1 MCKCYNA
8 LNLFSEVT
16 KMFGLGTI
24 INTIL
29 VVLGSGLGLLIGKRF
44 TDRYHKTLM
53 AACGVSTIF
62 IGVTGTLQGM
72 LTVTSDGKIE
82 TQGTMLLI
90 FSMVIG
96 GLIGELFNIE
106 KRMDN
111 IGEKL
116 KKLFKAESDNK
127 FVDGFVNT
135 SLIICVGAM
144 AIVGS
149 MQDGLT
155 GDYSMLTAKAIL
167 DLVIVAIMAST
178 YGIGTM
184 CSALAILVY
193 QGSITLVSHFA
204 GNFINDE
211 LIGYLSYIGSALI
224 FCVGINITFGKKI
237 KVGNLLPALLIPAI
251 YVFGKWIL
259 TLI

>member
-1 MCKCYNA
+1 
-8 LNLFSEVT
+8 
-16 KMFGLGTI
+16 
-24 INTIL
+24 
-29 VVLGSGLGLLIGKRF
+29 
-44 TDRYHKTLM
+44 M

-72 LTVTSDGKIE
+72 LTVVDGKIQ

-90 FSMVIG
+90 FSFVLG
-96 GLIGELFNIE
+96 GLFGEFINIE

-111 IGEKL
+111 LGERL
-116 KKLFKAESDNK
+116 KKLFHAEKDNK

-149 MQDGLT
+149 IQDGLT
-155 GDYSMLTAKAIL
+155 GDYSMLTAKAVL
-167 DLVIVAIMAST
+167 DLVIVAIMTST
-178 YGIGTM
+178 YGLGAI
-184 CSALAILVY
+184 CSAIPIFVY
-193 QGSITLVSHFA
+193 QGGITLLGHFA
-204 GNFINDE
+204 GNVINDE

-237 KVGNLLPALLIPAI
+237 RVGNLLPALIIP
-251 YVFGKWIL
+251 VFCVLGKNIL
-259 TLI
+259 ANVNF

>member
-1 MCKCYNA
+1 
-8 LNLFSEVT
+8 
-16 KMFGLGTI
+16 MFGLGTI
-24 INTIL
+24 INTVLVIL
-29 VVLGSGLGLLIGKRF
+29 GGLIGLLFKKGIKE
-44 TDRYHKTLM
+44 RYEKTLM

-72 LTVTSDGKIE
+72 LTVVDGKIQ

-90 FSMVIG
+90 FSFVFG
-96 GLIGELFNIE
+96 GLMGELINIE
-106 KRMDN
+106 KRMDDL
-111 IGEKL
+111 GEKL
-116 KKLFKAESDNK
+116 KKMFHAEKDNK

-167 DLVIVAIMAST
+167 DFVIVAIMAST
-178 YGIGTM
+178 YGVGTM

-193 QGSITLVSHFA
+193 QGSITLISHFA
-204 GNFINDE
+204 GNFINEE
-211 LIGYLSYIGSALI
+211 LTGYLSYIGSVLI

-237 KVGNLLPALLIPAI
+237 RVGNLLPALFIPAV

>member
-1 MCKCYNA
+1 
-8 LNLFSEVT
+8 
-16 KMFGLGTI
+16 MFGLGTI
-24 INTIL
+24 INTVLVIL
-29 VVLGSGLGLLIGKRF
+29 GGLLGLLFKKGISN
-44 TDRYHKTLM
+44 RYEKTLM

-72 LTVTSDGKIE
+72 LTVVDGNIE

-90 FSMVIG
+90 FSFVLG
-96 GLIGELFNIE
+96 GLFGEFINIE

-111 IGEKL
+111 LGEKL
-116 KKLFKAESDNK
+116 KKLFRAEKDNK

-149 MQDGLT
+149 IQDGLT
-155 GDYSMLTAKAIL
+155 GDYSMLTAKAVL
-167 DLVIVAIMAST
+167 DLVIVTIMTST
-178 YGIGTM
+178 YGIGAV
-184 CSALAILVY
+184 CSAIPIFVY
-193 QGSITLVSHFA
+193 QGGITLLGHFA
-204 GNFINDE
+204 GSVISDE

-237 KVGNLLPALLIPAI
+237 RVGNLLPALLIPVFYVLGKYIMAI
-251 YVFGKWIL
+251 V
-259 TLI
+259 